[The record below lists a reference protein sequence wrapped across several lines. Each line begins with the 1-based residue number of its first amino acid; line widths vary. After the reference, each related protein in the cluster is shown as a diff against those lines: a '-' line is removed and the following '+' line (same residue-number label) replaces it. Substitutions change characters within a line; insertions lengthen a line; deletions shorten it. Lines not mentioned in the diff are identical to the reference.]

1 MLSKRINQE
10 QALLKLQSVEL
21 EILLVIASFC
31 EDHQITWALDSGTAL
46 GAARHKGFIPWDD
59 DIDISMPRNE
69 YERFAKLA
77 QNSLPEG
84 YSFHSFSNTE
94 GYSGFFGKIYKDGTK
109 FETAETRSAGCEQ
122 GIFIDIFPL
131 DVVSPD
137 LKKRKMQL
145 ANSSKWQKIS
155 YLFHSS
161 SISVPHKGIVGTL
174 EKAACCIA
182 HRFFHIVIRNRDI
195 LKVNY
200 EKSIVRTCPQVGDYI
215 TNMTYT
221 DDGILLYEEI
231 YPAVPVLFE
240 GHILPGPCKME
251 CYLRKMYG
259 EWEEIPA
266 PEDRHTHLPL
276 LLDFGDETVW
286 EAE

>member
-1 MLSKRINQE
+1 
-10 QALLKLQSVEL
+10 
-21 EILLVIASFC
+21 
-31 EDHQITWALDSGTAL
+31 
-46 GAARHKGFIPWDD
+46 
-59 DIDISMPRNE
+59 MPRNE

-200 EKSIVRTCPQVGDYI
+200 EKSIVSTCPQVGDYI